1 MSSNTTITYYLIL
14 AVILLIILYQVY
26 YWNIGESRE
35 SRESREKFDNSTEES
50 QDSLESTGDSAITPQ
65 SNLQCIAKLKLSSPL
80 QTCTAIASG
89 VSGELNDYDTLVDN
103 IASVLDGMNQAI
115 ITTGQKYD
123 DSLSQLIKTYA
134 TNENLI
140 RQQNYFKSQNGNV
153 LEINNKFKTDLSN
166 KTSSSK
172 ETYNIQLDLFNKT
185 IADNTSASSKVTNLI
200 YYSKIV
206 LYGCIVV
213 LFANILIMEFK
224 D

>member
-35 SRESREKFDNSTEES
+35 SREKFANSTEES
-50 QDSLESTGDSAITPQ
+50 QNSLESSDSAITPQ
-65 SNLQCIAKLKLSSPL
+65 SNLQCIAQLKLSSPL

-103 IASVLDGMNQAI
+103 IASVLDGMNEAI
-115 ITTGQKYD
+115 ITAGKKYD

-172 ETYNIQLDLFNKT
+172 ETYNIQLDLFNKA
-185 IADNTSASSKVTNLI
+185 IADNTSASSKVADLI
-200 YYSKIV
+200 YYSKMV
-206 LYGCIVV
+206 LYLCIGV
-213 LFANILIMEFK
+213 LFANVLMLEFK